1 MNAARKLRPRKA
13 AAKSRGASKGSAG
26 RGGAM
31 AQPLIQPNML
41 VANAD
46 MASSTL
52 TRIRHDH
59 SVISETRYLN
69 CLFSES
75 NFEGSTFQ
83 GCGFDGCVV
92 ENASLRGVELRNC
105 DVEGLVIDGIN
116 VGELLKQLTGR

>member
-1 MNAARKLRPRKA
+1 MNAARKLRPKRAVAKPRG
-13 AAKSRGASKGSAG
+13 AAK
-26 RGGAM
+26 GGATV
-31 AQPLIQPNML
+31 QPLFQPNML

-46 MASSTL
+46 IASSTL

-69 CLFSES
+69 CLFSET
-75 NFEGSTFQ
+75 NFEGSSFQ

>member
-1 MNAARKLRPRKA
+1 MNAARKLRPRRA
-13 AAKSRGASKGSAG
+13 AAKTRGAKGG
-26 RGGAM
+26 VMRGGGM
-31 AQPLIQPNML
+31 MQPLIQPNML

-52 TRIRHDH
+52 TRVRHDH

-75 NFEGSTFQ
+75 NFEGSSFQ

>member
-13 AAKSRGASKGSAG
+13 AARSRGAKKGGVAG
-26 RGGAM
+26 GGQM
-31 AQPLIQPNML
+31 VQPLIQPNML

-69 CLFSES
+69 CLFSET
-75 NFEGSTFQ
+75 NFEGSSFQ
-83 GCGFDGCVV
+83 GCGFDGCFV

-116 VGELLKQLTGR
+116 IGELLKQLTGR

>member
-1 MNAARKLRPRKA
+1 MNAARKLRPKRA
-13 AAKSRGASKGSAG
+13 AARSRGAKT
-26 RGGAM
+26 GGATQP
-31 AQPLIQPNML
+31 QPLIQPNML

-83 GCGFDGCVV
+83 GSGFDGCIV
-92 ENASLRGVELRNC
+92 ENASFRGVELRNC
-105 DVEGLVIDGIN
+105 DVEGLVVDGIN
-116 VGELLKQLTGR
+116 VGELLKQFTGR